1 MGINAH
7 TSFTLFLLKGE
18 MEGKEGRRVGGSGGL
33 LPGKKK
39 KKKKK
44 IDIHSNHKSE
54 LSQRLRGGEIIIGLV
69 LDYILHGA
77 DACAACKCV

>member
-1 MGINAH
+1 
-7 TSFTLFLLKGE
+7 
-18 MEGKEGRRVGGSGGL
+18 MEGKGGRRVREGRGGCSL
-33 LPGKKK
+33 GKKEK
-39 KKKKK
+39 EKK

-77 DACAACKCV
+77 DACAACKCL

>member
-1 MGINAH
+1 MW
-7 TSFTLFLLKGE
+7 
-18 MEGKEGRRVGGSGGL
+18 GGGGGVA
-33 LPGKKK
+33 PWGQ

>member
-1 MGINAH
+1 
-7 TSFTLFLLKGE
+7 
-18 MEGKEGRRVGGSGGL
+18 MEGRKGGGL
-33 LPGKKK
+33 GGLFPGKK

-54 LSQRLRGGEIIIGLV
+54 LSQSLRGGEIIIGLV
-69 LDYILHGA
+69 LDYILHRA